1 MSKLRSVVMGTGGW
15 AETHLKAYAGCTE
28 IEPVGICGHQ
38 NVERLSELSATCD
51 GAEQSLDLGELLE
64 RVQPDVLDI
73 ACNPH
78 FRLEA
83 VRAAMVPC
91 IKLLNVEKPLA
102 LKPEDAYE
110 IERLC
115 VENDKLLVVNH
126 QCKFLP
132 GFAKAKEIIAGGG
145 IGEIDFMRATCQ
157 GNLLEQGTHLI
168 DMVMFFNDYWPAA
181 WVMGQVDEM
190 EGLDKPSGAAPDSA
204 VAIVAFENGVRATM
218 EFGSAGHEIR
228 GETGMKWYKFA
239 VDVYGSQGHLK
250 ASLNKPL
257 EVTAYSDGKTVT
269 EESSWDKH
277 YIEALTAHL
286 DAAARYARNSVEGH
300 VSDLAK
306 SMASFQVTMA
316 IYASAIGGGKIAL
329 PQRFDD
335 GLISRLRDR
344 GQTLV

>member
-1 MSKLRSVVMGTGGW
+1 MSKLRSVVVGTGGW

-28 IEPVGICGHQ
+28 IEPVGVCGHE
-38 NVERLSELSATCD
+38 NVDRLRELSATCED
-51 GAEQSLDLGELLE
+51 VEQSLDLGELLE

-78 FRLEA
+78 FRLEG
-83 VRAAMVPC
+83 VQAAMAPC

-102 LKPEDAYE
+102 LMPEDAYE

-115 VENDKLLVVNH
+115 QENDKLLVVNH

-132 GFAKAKEIIAGGG
+132 GFSRAREIIAGGV

-168 DMVMFFNDYWPAA
+168 DMAMFFNGYCPVE

-190 EGLDKPSGAAPDSA
+190 EGFDKQSGAAPDAA
-204 VAIVAFENGVRATM
+204 VATIVFENGVRATM
-218 EFGSAGHEIR
+218 AFGSVGHEIP

-239 VDVYGSQGHLK
+239 VDVYGSQGHVKVNLSK
-250 ASLNKPL
+250 TL
-257 EVTAYSDGKTVT
+257 EVTTYSDGKTLT

-286 DAAARYARNSVEGH
+286 DAAARYARDPVEGH
-300 VSDLAK
+300 ISDLAK

-316 IYASAIGGGKIAL
+316 IYASASGDGRIAL

-335 GLISRLRDR
+335 GLISRLRER
-344 GQTLV
+344 VQTTV